1 MLYPCLTTLAVIVT
15 ANHFWLDG
23 IVAAALLVLV
33 MSIQALARRLLA
45 ARRGAVGAAGLQDAA
60 AEAEPDAAA
69 RPPAGRTV

>member
-1 MLYPCLTTLAVIVT
+1 MIVT

-45 ARRGAVGAAGLQDAA
+45 VRRDAVGAAGLQDAPA
-60 AEAEPDAAA
+60 GAEPEAPT
-69 RPPAGRTV
+69 RPAAGRTV